1 MTLSIFLKI
10 KVKLVGGYND
20 KTRYG
25 SDYIFW
31 LNFNK
36 LYKPLII
43 NEVISYVRF
52 DSKKKQELLI

>member
-1 MTLSIFLKI
+1 MTPSIFLKKI
-10 KVKLVGGYND
+10 KKLVGGYND
-20 KTRYG
+20 KIRYG

-36 LYKPLII
+36 LYKYII

-52 DSKKKQELLI
+52 DSKTKTELLI